1 MTTTHHV
8 NMFCQW
14 ICSQSVWENLTDE
27 QRTILSE
34 TGDEAGLYNN
44 DVQTASAG
52 DFQKKIVDSGVTLI
66 DLTDE
71 ERAAFAEAVRPL
83 YSDPT
88 VTAQWRDGLYD
99 MIQEMIK

>member
-1 MTTTHHV
+1 M
-8 NMFCQW
+8 
-14 ICSQSVWENLTDE
+14 WENLTDE

-34 TGDEAGLYNN
+34 TGDKAGLYNN